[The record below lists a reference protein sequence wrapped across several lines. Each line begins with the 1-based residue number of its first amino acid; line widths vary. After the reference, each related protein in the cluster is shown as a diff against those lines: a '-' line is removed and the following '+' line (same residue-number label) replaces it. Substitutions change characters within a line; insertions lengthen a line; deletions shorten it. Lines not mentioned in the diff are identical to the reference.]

1 MAILMEHTS
10 EDEKSSFVEEK
21 DQSQR
26 NLQTVTKSWAEE
38 SAHAPSYSGGKV
50 TLCNTQGTRNLY
62 GYSSSD
68 ESMQLTPFLIAPCSG
83 DLSIIDIK
91 RGVKART
98 IRKGCQGGG
107 HNSRQDKED
116 ALNLDADDIV
126 AYALAPNDEDLIV
139 YSRNQILRH
148 YDISGSP
155 QNSYSGAEGR
165 GPCKVKKIIGR
176 SGHDLPVTE
185 MEFHC
190 SGIFFATGSID
201 GNAKVWDLRGGYAT
215 HSFRFSTPG
224 YSGGLNR
231 GGLRGAVTCLTWCQ
245 DITKL
250 WLAVGRDDGTIRIH
264 DLRLCG
270 KDKETEVATSV
281 ELSDHVGPIT
291 CMKWARSKGRLND
304 FDTFFTAGKDSVMS
318 TWSMI
323 EEDAVG
329 IKTAKR
335 TKLDTAEGKFLF

>member
-1 MAILMEHTS
+1 MENTP
-10 EDEKSSFVEEK
+10 EEENSSFGEDK
-21 DQSQR
+21 DQSQ
-26 NLQTVTKSWAEE
+26 NTLQRFTKSWAEE

-50 TLCNTQGTRNLY
+50 TICNTGGTRNLY
-62 GYSSSD
+62 GFSSSD
-68 ESMQLTPFLIAPCSG
+68 ESIKLIPFLIAPCSG

-91 RGVKART
+91 KGVKART
-98 IRKGCQGGG
+98 IRKGCEGGE
-107 HNSRQDKED
+107 HNSRQEEED
-116 ALNLDADDIV
+116 ISNVDADDII

-139 YSRNQILRH
+139 CSRNRILRH

-155 QNSYSGAEGR
+155 QNSYSGADGR

-185 MEFHC
+185 MTFHS
-190 SGIFFATGSID
+190 SGIFFATGSVD

-264 DLRLCG
+264 DLRLCES
-270 KDKETEVATSV
+270 DKETEVATSV

-291 CMKWARSKGRLND
+291 CMMWARSKGGLNA
-304 FDTFFTAGKDSVMS
+304 FDTFFTSGRDSVIS
-318 TWSMI
+318 TWSMM
-323 EEDAVG
+323 EEDTIR
-329 IKTAKR
+329 IKTAKK
-335 TKLDTAEGKFLF
+335 TKIHTAEGK